1 MYISKYTMKQEV
13 MLYMRERGV
22 REWSG
27 IRECGLREGV
37 REGGVRESEVR
48 EGGVR
53 ERLDKRLG

>member
-48 EGGVR
+48 EGGMR
-53 ERLDKRLG
+53 E